1 MSKFRLYYFSPRTLT
16 FVEARWF
23 KAKLALLSVV
33 LGMVFLAVMFETNQA
48 LDDALG
54 LGIYRNTSL
63 RAENVLLK
71 NQMKMISA
79 RLETLQKK
87 LLAVHEQG
95 NELRLL
101 ADLPRIDEDTR
112 MAGVGGTDER
122 IDFGV
127 SPSVNDL
134 LNGLRSTVDRAERE
148 LSLQQVS
155 YGEAVEGYKA
165 NMVKFAHIPAIKP
178 MEGYYRMH
186 GFGLRKHP
194 IFNVVKPHEGI
205 DIAND
210 TGTPIY
216 ATGNGTVSSAGRT
229 QAGFGNMII
238 LNHGFG
244 YSTLYGHLSKVMVR
258 PGQTVE
264 RGDLIGRCGS
274 TGISTNPHLHYE
286 VRLNGV
292 LQNPVDFFF
301 DDIDY
306 QKIKQE
312 LALND

>member
-1 MSKFRLYYFSPRTLT
+1 MKLYYFSPRKLT

-23 KAKLALLSVV
+23 RTKLTTLSVLLGMVV
-33 LGMVFLAVMFETNQA
+33 LGVAFEVNHV

-54 LGIYRNTSL
+54 LGIYRNNVL
-63 RAENVLLK
+63 KAENVLLQ
-71 NQMKMISA
+71 NQMKIISQ
-79 RLETLQKK
+79 RLELLQKR
-87 LLAVHEQG
+87 LLALHDQG

-101 ADLPRIDEDTR
+101 ADLPKIDEDTR
-112 MAGVGGTDER
+112 QAGVGGTDER
-122 IDFGV
+122 IEFGA
-127 SPSVNDL
+127 SSTVNDL
-134 LNGLRSTVDRAERE
+134 LNNLRATVDRAERE
-148 LSLQQVS
+148 LRLQQTS
-155 YGEAVEGYKA
+155 YDEAMQSYKD
-165 NMVKFAHIPAIKP
+165 NTVKFAHLPAIKP

-194 IFNVVKPHEGI
+194 IFNVVKQHEGI
-205 DIAND
+205 DIANE

-216 ATGNGTVSSAGRT
+216 ATGNAKVISAGRT
-229 QAGFGNMII
+229 QAGYGNMVV
-238 LNHGFG
+238 LDHGYG
-244 YSTLYGHLSKVMVR
+244 YSTLYGHLSRVLVR
-258 PGQTVE
+258 PGQTVK

-306 QKIKQE
+306 QSIKQQ
-312 LALND
+312 LALQD